1 MTASYDNE
9 RQVALAAVRAAAR
22 VCRSVQAKITPDVL
36 EKHDRSP
43 VTVAD
48 FASQAAI
55 CRALGGAFPRDPII
69 GEEESGTLRREENG
83 PFLDRVLEE
92 LREIGIVA
100 SGEQACDWIDRGCQK
115 QHASRFWT
123 LDPI

>member
-1 MTASYDNE
+1 MSTRFDKE
-9 RQVALAAVRAAAR
+9 LQVALAAVQAAAR
-22 VCRSVQAKITPDVL
+22 VTRCVQAKITPDVL

-83 PFLDRVLEE
+83 PFLDRVLDE
-92 LREIGIVA
+92 LRQIGIA
-100 SGEQACDWIDRGCQK
+100 
-115 QHASRFWT
+115 
-123 LDPI
+123 